1 MKNSLSKRKLERY
14 SRQIILKDIGIL
26 GQKKII
32 NSKVLIVGIGGLGS
46 PVADL
51 LARCGVGYIGA
62 IDHDKVD
69 ISNLQRQILYTS
81 KDVGKFKVDIFKRRI
96 KLINRD
102 VKVKILK
109 EKASEKNLNKIVK
122 DFDII
127 VDGTDNF
134 KTKFLINKFS
144 LKYKRKL
151 IVGAISKF
159 DGHIFSFDFNNKSS
173 PCLKCFYQSEP
184 SDEVLNCDK
193 ILIIIFFTS
202 NAISEDNEKFLMLKN
217 DKVNVR
223 YGPSF
228 DYPIKYI
235 YKKINLPVK
244 VIDKKENF
252 RRIIDN
258 KKNGGWIHISQLKQS
273 KSFIT
278 ASNKILFKKP
288 TKFSKPLAKIE
299 TGRLLLVKKCERN
312 WCLVETKSFK
322 GWVDEEDLWGKI
334 N

>member
-1 MKNSLSKRKLERY
+1 V
-14 SRQIILKDIGIL
+14 Q
-26 GQKKII
+26 
-32 NSKVLIVGIGGLGS
+32 LI
-46 PVADL
+46 
-51 LARCGVGYIGA
+51 
-62 IDHDKVD
+62 
-69 ISNLQRQILYTS
+69 
-81 KDVGKFKVDIFKRRI
+81 F
-96 KLINRD
+96 
-102 VKVKILK
+102 
-109 EKASEKNLNKIVK
+109 
-122 DFDII
+122 
-127 VDGTDNF
+127 
-134 KTKFLINKFS
+134 
-144 LKYKRKL
+144 
-151 IVGAISKF
+151 
-159 DGHIFSFDFNNKSS
+159 
-173 PCLKCFYQSEP
+173 
-184 SDEVLNCDK
+184 K

-202 NAISEDNEKFLMLKN
+202 NAISGDNEKFLMLKN

-273 KSFIT
+273 KSLIT
-278 ASNKILFKKP
+278 VSNKILFKKP

-312 WCLVETKSFK
+312 WCYVETGVFK
-322 GWVDEEDLWGKI
+322 GWVENQSVWGKI